1 VNSIMYYGTEI
12 LKNAGFETKAAL
24 IGNIANG
31 VISVLA
37 TFVGIWLLGKV
48 GRRPMLL
55 TGLIGTTS
63 ALLLIGIFSNA
74 LQGSAALPYVVLTL
88 TVTFLAF
95 Q

>member
-63 ALLLIGIFSNA
+63 ALLLIGIFSNV